1 MPRAD
6 PDNLQSS
13 AYVNII
19 DLIGEGQ
26 IGGLVDNVD
35 GDSLYRK
42 RKINL
47 FDGTR
52 LRHTNVK

>member
-1 MPRAD
+1 MPRED

-35 GDSLYRK
+35 GDSLTEK

-47 FDGTR
+47 LMELAYVIQTV
-52 LRHTNVK
+52 N